1 MNNKTKTVLL
11 IISAILVATGI
22 ALLIYAAVSSSG
34 NGGGDDT
41 AAETQHAEIEYRYDD
56 EGNISSEIY
65 YKNDKYNGQTDY
77 YLSSDKKTYYA
88 IVYDKDS
95 KEIGSTVTKYNSLGT
110 IVSVQVKE
118 LGEVVSLTEY
128 DYYDDLTT
136 PKIKVE
142 KTYEDGVENAVKTY
156 FAEDGQK
163 TRVCEYK
170 DGELVSD
177 TNYDENSIINEN
189 GGETVEE

>member
-1 MNNKTKTVLL
+1 MDKKTKSILL

-22 ALLIYAAVSSSG
+22 ALLIYAAVSSAG

-41 AAETQHAEIEYRYDD
+41 AAETQHAEIEYNYDN

-77 YLSSDKKTYYA
+77 YLSSDKRTYYE
-88 IVYDKDS
+88 IRYDADS

-110 IVSVQVKE
+110 IISIQKKE
-118 LGEVVSLTEY
+118 LGEITSLTEY

-142 KTYEDGVENAVKTY
+142 KTYADGVENAVKTY

-163 TRVCEYK
+163 TRVCEYI
-170 DGELVSD
+170 DSELKSD
-177 TNYDENSIINEN
+177 IYYDENGNVIEN
-189 GGETVEE
+189 GGETVED

>member
-1 MNNKTKTVLL
+1 MNNKTKTILL

-22 ALLIYAAVSSSG
+22 ALLIYAAVSPSFG
-34 NGGGDDT
+34 NGNGNDT
-41 AAETQHAEIEYRYDD
+41 AVETQHAEIEYRYDD

-110 IVSVQVKE
+110 IVSVQAKE
-118 LGEVVSLTEY
+118 LGEIVSLTEY
-128 DYYDDLTT
+128 DY
-136 PKIKVE
+136 
-142 KTYEDGVENAVKTY
+142 
-156 FAEDGQK
+156 
-163 TRVCEYK
+163 
-170 DGELVSD
+170 
-177 TNYDENSIINEN
+177 
-189 GGETVEE
+189 